1 MRMKFY
7 SFIRLKHAL
16 LFSIF
21 LLLLS
26 QNVSAFDKDAIET
39 VTRDEFIKMDAAQ
52 KTILIHK
59 WNNFSLPGEVP
70 ASVEQKALAY
80 YKQNNIDE
88 RIYHKYKILFKTV
101 TNELLPVSNRI
112 NASYFIIEN
121 YDPAIFPVEVVKEL
135 LNELISK
142 SK

>member
-1 MRMKFY
+1 MKIY
-7 SFIRLKHAL
+7 SFIQMKQAI
-16 LFSIF
+16 LFLFF
-21 LLLLS
+21 LLVLS
-26 QNVSAFDKDAIET
+26 QNMTAIDHNDMET
-39 VTRDEFIKMDAAQ
+39 VTRSEFVKMDASQ

-59 WNNFSLPGEVP
+59 WNNYSLPGEVP

-88 RIYHKYKILFKTV
+88 RIYYKYKILLKTV

-112 NASYFIIEN
+112 NACYFIIEN
-121 YDPAIFPVEVVKEL
+121 YDPAIFPVEVVKDIL
-135 LNELISK
+135 DELILK